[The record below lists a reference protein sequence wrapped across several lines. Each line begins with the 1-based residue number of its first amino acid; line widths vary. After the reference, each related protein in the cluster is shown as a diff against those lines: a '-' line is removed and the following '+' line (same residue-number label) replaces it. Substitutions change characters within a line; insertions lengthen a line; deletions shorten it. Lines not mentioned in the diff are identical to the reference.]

1 MPQWLRA
8 LDSVPGDSSSG
19 LSNKNRQS
27 AAPSTPG
34 NLIPS
39 GLLGTYTHRAH
50 ACTQGVSRYTNGHID
65 KNETH
70 LSKRK
75 EETKTTTVCSN
86 SSSLGIFTKI
96 AKEEQIVLF
105 WSRKMEL

>member
-34 NLIPS
+34 NPIPS

-50 ACTQGVSRYTNGHID
+50 ACTQGVPRYTNGHIN

-70 LSKRK
+70 LSKRR
-75 EETKTTTVCSN
+75 EETKTTIVCCN
-86 SSSLGIFTKI
+86 SSSLGIFNII
-96 AKEEQIVLF
+96 AKEEQKVLF